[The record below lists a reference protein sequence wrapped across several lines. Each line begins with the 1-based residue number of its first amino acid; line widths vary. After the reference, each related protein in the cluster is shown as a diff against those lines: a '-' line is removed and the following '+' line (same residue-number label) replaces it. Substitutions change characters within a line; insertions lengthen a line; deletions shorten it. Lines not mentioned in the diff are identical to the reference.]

1 MTELETAT
9 IGELVDELF
18 RRHEVGVVLLDHRDM
33 TMQFRAT
40 GNPFWALG
48 LITHAQDLLKTHETE
63 RADEIIGDED
73 EDDD

>member
-9 IGELVDELF
+9 IGDLVDELF
-18 RRHEVGVVLLDHRDM
+18 RRHDVGVVLLDG
-33 TMQFRAT
+33 TGLAMQFRAT

-48 LITHAQDLLKTHETE
+48 LITHAQDLLKAHETE
-63 RADEIIGDED
+63 KADEFMDED